1 MGSSGY
7 YQLIRGF
14 IFVLVLCPVFSW
26 GATVGVLVDSKN
38 DQAIS
43 FKTHLQQ
50 LSPQHE
56 ISLVTPDSLSDLQL
70 VDAWFTIGPKVLA
83 QLLKRAEY
91 KQPILSLFITQSS
104 AEKLR
109 SQNPAR
115 HFSTLD
121 NTPTLERQLALIKVL
136 NPQVKQIAVFYS
148 SQGKEQIAGLK
159 VLAES
164 LGLKLLAS
172 ELVDPLNW
180 KREALKTLKDSDL
193 VLGLKDSAIYN
204 ATNIRSILMRL
215 YRAGRPLIGPD
226 KGYVRAGA
234 VASIYSG
241 MPETLKICT
250 DLLKNIKPWPKNIP
264 NPNFNVSINAQ
275 VARSLNIVVQ
285 DSDQVAKAV
294 KGLLE

>member
-7 YQLIRGF
+7 HQLIRGF
-14 IFVLVLCPVFSW
+14 IFVLILCPVFSW
-26 GATVGVLVDSKN
+26 GATVGLLVDSKN

-43 FKTHLQQ
+43 FQTHLQQ
-50 LSPQHE
+50 LSPQHD
-56 ISLVTPDSLSDLQL
+56 ISLITPDSLPDTQPI
-70 VDAWFTIGPKVLA
+70 DAWFTIGPKVLA
-83 QLLKRAEY
+83 KLLNQSKY
-91 KQPILSLFITQSS
+91 KQPILSLFITQAS

-109 SQNPAR
+109 SQYPTR

-121 NTPTLERQLALIKVL
+121 NTPTLDRQLALIKVL

-148 SQGKEQIAGLK
+148 SQGQEQIAKLK
-159 VLAES
+159 ILAEN

-172 ELVDPLNW
+172 ELADPLNW
-180 KREALKTLKDSDL
+180 KRGALKTLKDADL

-250 DLLKNIKPWPKNIP
+250 DLLKNIKSWPKNIP

-294 KGLLE
+294 RELLE

>member
-7 YQLIRGF
+7 YQVIRGLLL
-14 IFVLVLCPVFSW
+14 VLILCPVISW
-26 GATVGVLVDSKN
+26 GATVGLLVDSKT

-43 FKTHLQQ
+43 FQSHLKR
-50 LSPQHE
+50 LSPEHN
-56 ISLVTPDSLSDLQL
+56 ITIFTPDQL
-70 VDAWFTIGPKVLA
+70 NGSHSIDAWFTIGPKALA
-83 QLLKRAEY
+83 SLLLVPKY
-91 KQPILSLFITQSS
+91 SQPILSLFITQAS

-109 SQNPAR
+109 LQHPSRP
-115 HFSTLD
+115 FSVLD

-136 NPQVKQIAVFYS
+136 NPQVRQVAVFYS
-148 SQGKEQIAGLK
+148 SKGKKWIEGLNK
-159 VLAES
+159 LAK
-164 LGLKLLAS
+164 GLNFKLLTS
-172 ELVDPLNW
+172 ELADPLNW

-250 DLLKNIKPWPKNIP
+250 ELLNNTQDWPKVIH
-264 NPNFNVSINAQ
+264 NPYFNVSINAQ

-294 KGLLE
+294 KELLP

>member
-1 MGSSGY
+1 M
-7 YQLIRGF
+7 
-14 IFVLVLCPVFSW
+14 FVLILCPAFTW
-26 GATVGVLVDSKN
+26 GATVGLLVDSKS

-43 FKTHLQQ
+43 FQVHLKK
-50 LSPQHE
+50 LSPEHD
-56 ISLVTPDSLSDLQL
+56 ISLITPDMLTGDTS

-83 QLLKRAEY
+83 KLLEQPKY
-91 KQPILSLFITQSS
+91 QQPILSLFITQSS
-104 AEKLR
+104 AQKLR
-109 SQNPAR
+109 SSNPTR

-121 NTPTLERQLALIKVL
+121 NTPTLDRQLALIKVL
-136 NPQVKQIAVFYS
+136 NPQVKQVAVFYS
-148 SQGKEQIAGLK
+148 AQGKEHIAKLTS
-159 VLAES
+159 LAEQ
-164 LGLKLLAS
+164 LNLKLIAS
-172 ELVDPLNW
+172 ELADPLNW

-234 VASIYSG
+234 VASTYSG
-241 MPETLKICT
+241 MPETLKVCT
-250 DLLKNIKPWPKNIP
+250 DLLKDIKKWPQTIR
-264 NPNFNVSINAQ
+264 NPYFNVSINAQ

-294 KGLLE
+294 KGLLK